1 MNCTTIALLFFSW
14 LTPKETIVADGYVD
28 KLSVHVGDSLT
39 VFINAHKEKDDFVL
53 RLYDLKG
60 NAVARYKVAVAPQ
73 EKRKDKP
80 WENGFGYKPTLKIKV
95 PPLKSGVYLWNDE
108 IPFVVKSTKAKIIVV
123 YSSNTENAYCN
134 AGGKSLYAFNST
146 EKKPAAIVS
155 FHRPIPLPRH
165 SEAFLK
171 WFAKQNYSDVGY
183 ITDSDMDD
191 YDEIKKAKL
200 LMIVGHSEYWT
211 LEARRNFDRFVD
223 EGKNALVLS
232 GNTMWWQVRYNH
244 NQQQL
249 IAYKDYPD
257 PEPSVRLHTI
267 NWSKPELGY
276 PIVNSIGADFLHAG
290 YGLKQDSG
298 WDGYKIVSPQSPL
311 LKGVKIKKG
320 EVLKLSSDE
329 NDGAPLLGFEN
340 HQPIIDRSSL
350 GFERIELIGY
360 DSTFRAKHGVATWI
374 AFRKTRKSGVVI
386 NTASTDWCSHR
397 GMGSDDVRRITK
409 NMISKLLRNENV
421 FSATKMKEN

>member
-1 MNCTTIALLFFSW
+1 MNCATIALLFFSW
-14 LTPKETIVADGYVD
+14 LTPKEAIVADGYVD

-39 VFINAHKEKDDFVL
+39 VFINAHKAKDDFVL

-73 EKRKDKP
+73 ERRKDKP

-155 FHRPIPLPRH
+155 FLRPIPPPRH

-171 WFAKQNYSDVGY
+171 WFCKQNYGDVGY
-183 ITDSDMDD
+183 VIDSDLDN
-191 YDEIKKAKL
+191 YDQIKNAKL

-211 LEARRNFDRFVD
+211 LEARKNFDRFVD

-232 GNTMWWQVRYNH
+232 GNTMWWQVRYNQAQH
-244 NQQQL
+244 QL
-249 IAYKDYPD
+249 IGYKNYPD
-257 PEPSVRLHTI
+257 PEPNVRLRTV
-267 NWSKPELGY
+267 NWSQTELGY
-276 PIVNSIGADFLHAG
+276 PIVSSIGADFVHAG

-329 NDGAPLLGFEN
+329 NDGAPLSGFSN
-340 HQPIIDRSSL
+340 QPIIDNGQLR
-350 GFERIELIGY
+350 FEKIELIGY
-360 DSTFRAKHGVATWI
+360 DSTFRINPGVATWI
-374 AFRKTRKSGVVI
+374 AFQKTKKSGVVI

-397 GMGSDDVRRITK
+397 GMGSNDVKRITQ
-409 NMISKLLRNENV
+409 NMIGKLLRNENV
-421 FSATKMKEN
+421 FSKTDSKVH

>member
-1 MNCTTIALLFFSW
+1 MHFTGIIFLFFSW
-14 LTPKETIVADGYVD
+14 WSSKENIIADGYVD

-39 VFINAHKEKDDFVL
+39 VFINAHKANDNFVL

-60 NAVARYKVAVAPQ
+60 KVVGRYKVGVAPQ
-73 EKRKDKP
+73 ERRKDKP

-95 PPLKSGVYLWNDE
+95 PPLKSGVYLWNDDF
-108 IPFVVKSTKAKIIVV
+108 PFVVKSTRAKIIVV

-155 FHRPIPLPRH
+155 FLRPISLPRH

-171 WFAKQNYSDVGY
+171 WFCKQNYSDVGY
-183 ITDSDMDD
+183 ITDSDLDNF
-191 YDEIKKAKL
+191 DEIKKANL

-232 GNTMWWQVRYNH
+232 GNTMWWQVRYDKNK
-244 NQQQL
+244 NLL
-249 IAYKDYPD
+249 IGYKDYPD
-257 PEPSVRLHTI
+257 PEPNVCLHTTRW
-267 NWSKPELGY
+267 NEPQLGY
-276 PIVNSIGADFLHAG
+276 PILNSIGADFVHAG
-290 YGLKQDSG
+290 YGLKQDKG
-298 WDGYKIVSPQSPL
+298 WDGYKIVNAKSPL
-311 LKGVKIKKG
+311 LRGVRLKNG

-329 NDGAPLLGFEN
+329 NDGAPLAGYE
-340 HQPIIDRSSL
+340 QGRPIIDQSQL
-350 GFERIELIGY
+350 GFDKIELIGY
-360 DSTFRAKHGVATWI
+360 DSTFRINPGVATWI
-374 AFRKTRKSGVVI
+374 AFKKTKTSGIVI

-397 GMGSDDVRRITK
+397 GMGSDEIKKITL
-409 NMISKLLRNENV
+409 NMINKLLRSENV
-421 FSATKMKEN
+421 FSAAEK

>member
-1 MNCTTIALLFFSW
+1 MNVIVFLFFVLWS
-14 LTPKETIVADGYVD
+14 PKENIIADGYVD

-39 VFINAHKEKDDFVL
+39 VFLNAYKAQDDFVL

-73 EKRKDKP
+73 ERRKDKP

-171 WFAKQNYSDVGY
+171 WFCKQKYSDVGY
-183 ITDSDMDD
+183 IIDSDLDN
-191 YDEIKKAKL
+191 YDEIKNAKL
-200 LMIVGHSEYWT
+200 VMIVGHSEYWT
-211 LEARRNFDRFVD
+211 LEARRNFDRFID
-223 EGKNALVLS
+223 EGKNGLVLS
-232 GNTMWWQVRYNH
+232 GNTMWWQVRYH
-244 NQQQL
+244 KRLHQL
-249 IAYKDYPD
+249 IGYKDYPD
-257 PEPSVRLHTI
+257 PEPNARLHTI
-267 NWSKPELGY
+267 NWSNPELGY
-276 PIVNSIGADFLHAG
+276 PIISSIGADFVHAG
-290 YGLKQDSG
+290 YGLKRDNG
-298 WDGYKIVSPQSPL
+298 WDGYKIVAPLSPL
-311 LKGVKIKKG
+311 LKGVRIKNG

-329 NDGAPLLGFEN
+329 NDGAPLSGFEN
-340 HQPIIDRSSL
+340 HQPVIDRSIL

-360 DSTFRAKHGVATWI
+360 DSTFRITPGVATWI
-374 AFRKTRKSGVVI
+374 AFKKTKKSGVVI

-397 GMGSDDVRRITK
+397 GMASSEIRRITR
-409 NMISKLLRNENV
+409 NMIIKLLKNETV
-421 FSATKMKEN
+421 FSEKKTLRN